1 MYFKPNLVI
10 FRTYYQDK
18 DFPTKE
24 SINRYIVTG
33 TNWNNAQKYQ
43 ETA

>member
-1 MYFKPNLVI
+1 MYFKPNLVV
-10 FRTYYQDK
+10 FRIYDQDR
-18 DFPTKE
+18 DFLTKE

-43 ETA
+43 ETV